1 MATPTLSFEFFPPRD
16 LAASFRL
23 WDAAQALLPLGP
35 RHVSVTY
42 GAGGSTQSLTH
53 ETVEALSAQ
62 GADVAA
68 HLTCGGATRAETLEV
83 ARRYRAAGVR
93 DVVALRGDGPAVAG
107 GFQSSLELVE
117 ALAREGFG
125 VHVGAYA
132 EAHPE
137 SRGPRADIEWLRAKF
152 QVGATLAVSQFFF
165 EAATFLRFRDA
176 CADAGLPG
184 SVVPGILPVHNWRAA
199 ARFAQRCGVTV
210 PPELVTGFETADR
223 HGRAE
228 LFALSHATELCSTLI
243 DEGVEHL
250 HIYTLNRPTLTRT
263 LCRALGITAE
273 DPLRKVA

>member
-1 MATPTLSFEFFPPRD
+1 MPCPTLSFEFFPPRD

-23 WDAAQALLPLGP
+23 WDAAQALLPLAP

-42 GAGGSTQSLTH
+42 GAGGSTRSLTH

-68 HLTCGGATRAETLEV
+68 HLTCVGATKSETLEV

-93 DVVALRGDGPAVAG
+93 DVVALRGDGATCDG
-107 GFQSSLELVE
+107 GFQTSLDLVE
-117 ALAREGFG
+117 ALAGEGFG

-132 EAHPE
+132 EPHPE
-137 SRGPRADIEWLRAKF
+137 SRGRGADIEWLRAKF

-165 EAATFLRFRDA
+165 EAETFLRFRDA
-176 CADAGLPG
+176 CADAGIPG
-184 SVVPGILPVHNWRAA
+184 PVVPGILPVHDWRAA
-199 ARFAQRCGVTV
+199 ARFAERCGVKV
-210 PPELVTGFETADR
+210 PAELATGFETAER

-243 DEGVEHL
+243 DEGVDHL

-263 LCRALGITAE
+263 LCRALGITADE
-273 DPLRKVA
+273 PVRKVA

>member
-1 MATPTLSFEFFPPRD
+1 MPTPSLSFEFFPPRD

-42 GAGGSTQSLTH
+42 GAGGSTRSLTH
-53 ETVEALSAQ
+53 ETVEALSDQ
-62 GADVAA
+62 GANVAA
-68 HLTCGGATRAETLEV
+68 HLTCVGASRDETLDV

-93 DVVALRGDGPAVAG
+93 DVVALRGDGPLAED
-107 GFQSSLELVE
+107 GFQSALELVE
-117 ALAREGFG
+117 ALAGEGLN

-132 EAHPE
+132 EPHPE

-165 EAATFLRFRDA
+165 EAETFLRFRDA

-184 SVVPGILPVHNWRAA
+184 PVVPGILPVHDWRAA
-199 ARFAQRCGVTV
+199 ARFAEKCGVKV
-210 PPELVTGFETADR
+210 PTELATAFETAER
-223 HGRAE
+223 HGRAD
-228 LFALSHATELCSTLI
+228 LFALSHATELCSTLV

-273 DPLRKVA
+273 EPVRKVA